1 MKVIQGLGVAGWT
14 QAMTEGI
21 INAVRA
27 LEVVVVVNNS
37 STKGALH
44 FDALVREKEEMA
56 RRMTKMEAE
65 LAATK
70 KIATE
75 NV

>member
-1 MKVIQGLGVAGWT
+1 
-14 QAMTEGI
+14 MTEGI